1 MLSTFHILSIK
12 LRYDISY
19 ISCPFPPILNS
30 QSGLVNNKWCY
41 TPKIDYWVPH
51 KFCSQ
56 TLYQIN
62 RIWINECFQM
72 FLVMLSV
79 TGFNFKRTILQ
90 CSIYTSVFCI
100 TINLSIVSSFQ
111 LKYFVLASSN
121 WKLLNQHQESSVTV
135 LGQKHSM
142 ISPSMWSDIYIILR
156 ILLPSG
162 HNSTSLFIG
171 WYSLFL
177 SLLHYDVI
185 LN

>member
-1 MLSTFHILSIK
+1 
-12 LRYDISY
+12 
-19 ISCPFPPILNS
+19 
-30 QSGLVNNKWCY
+30 
-41 TPKIDYWVPH
+41 
-51 KFCSQ
+51 
-56 TLYQIN
+56 
-62 RIWINECFQM
+62 M

-90 CSIYTSVFCI
+90 CSIFTSIFCI
-100 TINLSIVSSFQ
+100 TINLSIVSCFR

-162 HNSTSLFIG
+162 HNSTSSFIG

-185 LN
+185 LNLKKNTICVITYWYIEDISLYLLPWDLLHFLIPL